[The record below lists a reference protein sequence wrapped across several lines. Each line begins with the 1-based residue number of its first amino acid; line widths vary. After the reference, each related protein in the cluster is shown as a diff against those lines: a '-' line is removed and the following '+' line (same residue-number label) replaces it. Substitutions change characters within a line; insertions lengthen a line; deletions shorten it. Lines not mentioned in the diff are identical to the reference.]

1 MKFEDDNINK
11 SHINILSRKKVKK
24 DYIIHPL
31 SEDITDYNNYKDKTD
46 KIFNDPNFF
55 FTTKHNGNEIIIGKK
70 LTKIKFHNH
79 IPLLQTKIQRKSLQM
94 KNHQFKCPSVKSSSG
109 ISSSS
114 KLNSHNH
121 NISHLKINQKFIEQ
135 EDLKRIYDTFKK
147 IELDNFPFSISSKK
161 ILKNENYKIKNK
173 LFPKF
178 ILQEKTLHNHLSENK
193 SKDKLILKIQKK
205 TKKKKTDILI
215 NSVDTYRIKKE
226 FIDHIEEEMK
236 KTNPNE
242 KFGWLT
248 SLRYS
253 EKGDLKY
260 YVNIGG
266 KNPNWQL
273 YPLKPIENNQEIIR
287 NPSFDKGIYNSKSLK
302 CYFDNKYL
310 EKKFPKSYSYIKSWY
325 NNNKREIK
333 KIYSRNNKDNI
344 LFDGNENKSDIQNLC
359 VKGENLLSFELE
371 NSKLLKG
378 KKILNTSHYNLDEK
392 KSYLISEY
400 IDSPM
405 IKSSFSNPNLFS
417 K

>member
-94 KNHQFKCPSVKSSSG
+94 KNHQFKCPSVKSSG

-121 NISHLKINQKFIEQ
+121 NISHLKINQKYIEQ

-310 EKKFPKSYSYIKSWY
+310 EKKCPKSYSYIKSWY

-405 IKSSFSNPNLFS
+405 IKSSFSDPNLFS